1 MAKKIL
7 TIKTKY
13 GSFRCV
19 FEPAKDLGGYVVEA
33 KGVSGAITWGGNLVK
48 AKKMAK
54 EVIEGAIE
62 AKAIDMAE
70 RKGKRQSLLSQT
82 PYYKKNNLRAD
93 AQQ

>member
-13 GSFRCV
+13 GSYKCI
-19 FEPAKDLGGYVVEA
+19 FEPAKDTGGYVVEA
-33 KGVSGAITWGGNLVK
+33 KGINGAITWGKNLIE

-62 AKAIDMAE
+62 ARVVDTAE
-70 RKGKRQSLLSQT
+70 RKGIVQVKRNPPASL
-82 PYYKKNNLRAD
+82 
-93 AQQ
+93 